1 MPGTPMAGPRR
12 SIGSF
17 WGKCERRAQIQ
28 RKPQGRRL
36 PRKGPIKAPSLPN
49 IGERLIADLVFS
61 THQRSDVLV
70 ADDDLVAGA
79 FVIDLGECRVE
90 IG

>member
-1 MPGTPMAGPRR
+1 MSAGRGSSASLKDGAFPGR
-12 SIGSF
+12 
-17 WGKCERRAQIQ
+17 
-28 RKPQGRRL
+28 
-36 PRKGPIKAPSLPN
+36 GPIKAPSLPN

-79 FVIDLGECRVE
+79 FVIDLSKGHMK